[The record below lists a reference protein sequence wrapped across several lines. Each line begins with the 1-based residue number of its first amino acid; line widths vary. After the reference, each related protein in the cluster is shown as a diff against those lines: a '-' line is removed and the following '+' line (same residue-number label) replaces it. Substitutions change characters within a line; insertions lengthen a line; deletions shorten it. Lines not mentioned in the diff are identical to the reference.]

1 MSPLRYRGMI
11 AVLSSVLTHP
21 YKGHAT
27 MQLSLPHPMT
37 LLACLS
43 LLILLSGCTINTY
56 PDGHRETVLGA
67 PGDETPTR
75 YSPGVI
81 LDETGEPRAISD
93 APR

>member
-1 MSPLRYRGMI
+1 MSPLRCGGMI
-11 AVLSSVLTHP
+11 TVLDSVLTYSH
-21 YKGHAT
+21 KVHAA

-43 LLILLSGCTINTY
+43 LALLLTGCTINTY

-67 PGDETPTR
+67 PGDETPTP

-81 LDETGEPRAISD
+81 LDENGEPRAISD